1 MNFTDPSPALNGAP
15 SQTISGVKMQS
26 PTVDDANIK
35 LSTQEVK
42 ELNPELAQKS
52 VEDVK
57 SQINASSSDL
67 TKKVDDSKSGL
78 SDTTKGLLIGAGT
91 GAAIGALVGKGKGA
105 LIGAASGAVVG
116 GVAGSLSDKAKET
129 KAKADGLGKDWNPDK
144 YDPQSLAGND
154 KYVNPKTGEIG
165 STSKLSNVAVTG
177 LLTGAAGAGI
187 GALAGGKKGA
197 LIGGVSGLA
206 IGTGASL
213 GGVTGGALVGAGLG
227 GGIGAVVGN
236 GKGAL
241 IGAASGAVVGAATV
255 KLTSVEKDMPKPNIE
270 VPENTPRIKTVKIQ
284 NPTNTKGVEDL
295 LNSPNSTLG

>member
-1 MNFTDPSPALNGAP
+1 MNFQDPSPALTGAP

-35 LSTQEVK
+35 LSSQEVK
-42 ELNPELAQKS
+42 ELNPELAKKS
-52 VEDVK
+52 VDDVK
-57 SQINASSSDL
+57 SGI
-67 TKKVDDSKSGL
+67 

-105 LIGAASGAVVG
+105 LIGAAGGALVG
-116 GVAGSLSDKAKET
+116 GVAGSLTDNANDVKAKTE
-129 KAKADGLGKDWNPDK
+129 GLGKDWTPDK
-144 YDPQSLAGND
+144 YDPQKLAGND
-154 KYVNPKTGEIG
+154 KFVDPKTGEIG
-165 STSKLSNVAVTG
+165 STSKLTNVVGTG
-177 LLTGAAGAGI
+177 LLSGAAGAGI
-187 GALAGGKKGA
+187 GALVGGKKGA
-197 LIGGVSGLA
+197 LIGGVGGLA

-227 GGIGAVVGN
+227 GGVGAIAGN

-241 IGAASGAVVGAATV
+241 IGATGGALVGAATV

-270 VPENTPRIKTVKIQ
+270 IPENTPRIKTVKISR
-284 NPTNTKGVEDL
+284 PSDTKGVQDL